1 MATQSQSAAAFYRQL
16 GRMYG
21 LYTGG
26 FLAFIVFVGILELL
40 KVPNVY
46 LGYLFVFFTLLVYA
60 VIGVATRTAQVSEY
74 YVAGRR
80 VPAFYNGMGPIL
92 AHERARESAWKP
104 GTDPVLGRH
113 EGTLLE
119 PKQGVAYRGFQFVNL
134 KPVRVGDTIHAHVRV
149 GAKLELGPEKRAVI
163 RRDVRVFNQRGEL
176 VQEGWHEMDS
186 PRKPG

>member
-1 MATQSQSAAAFYRQL
+1 MPRFFEDYQVGDEVVTPARTIFEADVVNFFYLSGDQNESHSNIEVSRARGVPGPAVQWNL
-16 GRMYG
+16 
-21 LYTGG
+21 
-26 FLAFIVFVGILELL
+26 VFSL
-40 KVPNVY
+40 
-46 LGYLFVFFTLLVYA
+46 
-60 VIGVATRTAQVSEY
+60 
-74 YVAGRR
+74 VAGLLSRS
-80 VPAFYNGMGPIL
+80 AFYNGVGPIL

-163 RRDVRVFNQRGEL
+163 RRDVRVFNQKGEL
-176 VQEGWHEMDS
+176 VQEGWHEMES